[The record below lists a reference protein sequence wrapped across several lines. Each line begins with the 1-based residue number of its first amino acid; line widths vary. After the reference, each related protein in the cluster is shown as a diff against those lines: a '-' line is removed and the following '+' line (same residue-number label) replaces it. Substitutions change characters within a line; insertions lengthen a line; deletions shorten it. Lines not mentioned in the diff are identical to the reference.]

1 MRMDEQFK
9 NSETIEKVP
18 LFSCL
23 TNKQKYAL
31 SNTIKILIF
40 NPGEAIFR
48 AGDDAKALYIISDG
62 HVSIEIKGKK
72 DLQLHTGEIF
82 GEASIQ
88 DNMTRSG
95 TATAV
100 TKTMC
105 SMISRNDIETTL
117 GSSICNLIYYNTK
130 KWALMRSPVFNE
142 FTPAEINKVIISF
155 ESFLLDDG

>member
-1 MRMDEQFK
+1 MRMDEQFE

-23 TNKQKYAL
+23 TNKQKYSL

-72 DLQLHTGEIF
+72 DL
-82 GEASIQ
+82 
-88 DNMTRSG
+88 
-95 TATAV
+95 
-100 TKTMC
+100 
-105 SMISRNDIETTL
+105 
-117 GSSICNLIYYNTK
+117 
-130 KWALMRSPVFNE
+130 
-142 FTPAEINKVIISF
+142 
-155 ESFLLDDG
+155 